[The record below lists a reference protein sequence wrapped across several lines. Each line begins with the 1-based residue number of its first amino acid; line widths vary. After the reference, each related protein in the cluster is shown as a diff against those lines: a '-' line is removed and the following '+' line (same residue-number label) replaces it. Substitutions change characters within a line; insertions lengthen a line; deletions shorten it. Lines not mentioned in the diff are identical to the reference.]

1 MAEKISMR
9 EKVGF
14 SLGDSAANFIFQTI
28 MLLQLSFYTDSFG
41 ISAAAAGWL
50 FLVARLFGAVC
61 DPVMGVISDRTE
73 TRWGKF
79 RPWILWTAVPF
90 GIIGFLA
97 FTTPNFGPQGK
108 IIYAY
113 VTILLLMSIY
123 SANN

>member
-50 FLVARLFGAVC
+50 FLVSRLWGAVS
-61 DPVMGVISDRTE
+61 DPIMGALGDRTE

-97 FTTPNFGPQGK
+97 FTTPNFGQTSK
-108 IIYAY
+108 II
-113 VTILLLMSIY
+113 
-123 SANN
+123 